1 MLDFHTHLL
10 PGVDDGSDSVTT
22 SLGMLSRW
30 SAEDCVCATPHFYA
44 DRDTP
49 ERFLRRRAAAWD
61 ALSAA
66 LPEAVPRI
74 RLGAEVRYFAGM
86 ASAEVLPR
94 LCLEG
99 TRLLLLEFPFV
110 PWTERMLEEVR
121 RIRRRGIQPVAAH
134 LERYLGFNRPETLR
148 AFLEEELLVQCNAEF
163 FLSHR
168 TRRKALRLLQ
178 DGFIQF
184 LGSDAHN
191 LGDRAPN
198 LAQALEL
205 IAEKLGAQEAK
216 VIDEEAQ
223 YWLRRCAVEE

>member
-10 PGVDDGSDSVTT
+10 PGVDDGSDSVET
-22 SLGMLSRW
+22 SLGMLSHW
-30 SAEDCVCATPHFYA
+30 GAGDCVCATPHFYA

-66 LPEAVPRI
+66 LPEDAPRI
-74 RLGAEVRYFAGM
+74 RLGAEVRYFDGM
-86 ASAEVLPR
+86 ASAEALPQ

-110 PWTERMLEEVR
+110 PWTARMLEEVR

-148 AFLEEELLVQCNAEF
+148 AFAEELLVQCNAEF
-163 FLSHR
+163 FLSRR
-168 TRRKALRLLQ
+168 TRRRALRLLQ
-178 DGFIQF
+178 DGFVQF
-184 LGSDAHN
+184 LGSDAHD
-191 LGDRAPN
+191 LSDRAPN

-205 IAEKLGAQEAK
+205 IGEKLGAQEAK
-216 VIDEEAQ
+216 EIDEEAR
-223 YWLRRCAVEE
+223 YWLRRCTVGE